1 MVLRVGP
8 IARRQGACFEF
19 FACALASPGQQEAW
33 SRNAAAAAEGPNP
46 SGQPPGQQA
55 GRRPQRVIISARCA
69 AAVPQP
75 VPVRAAELTGIVVA
89 GRWIHVHVHV
99 HGRVRMLARGTRPAS
114 SSAGAGPWCSIGP
127 PAGRPRGRPVLA
139 FGLAMGL
146 HLQAPG
152 WPWPA
157 GSKPSRLRR
166 PLFLALVGG
175 LGHAGGRGRWQQ
187 RPAGL
192 QPNCGWHWHSAMSV
206 CYIRVLGFLLLTGR
220 VYKHGAYAYEIS
232 PECEVERAHTPR
244 EENRHEKTRPSLPE
258 HLLVRSCQQ
267 NDEGER

>member
-1 MVLRVGP
+1 MH
-8 IARRQGACFEF
+8 GAPSRADREAAGRLLLCT
-19 FACALASPGQQEAW
+19 LASPGQQEAW
-33 SRNAAAAAEGPNP
+33 SRNAAAAAKGPIP
-46 SGQPPGQQA
+46 SDQPPGQQA
-55 GRRPQRVIISARCA
+55 GRRLPRVIMSACCE
-69 AAVPQP
+69 AAVP
-75 VPVRAAELTGIVVA
+75 VPVRPRAASGA
-89 GRWIHVHVHV
+89 GGRWIHVHVHV
-99 HGRVRMLARGTRPAS
+99 RGWARGTSPAS

-127 PAGRPRGRPVLA
+127 PAGLGRPRGRPV

-146 HLQAPG
+146 RWQAPG

-220 VYKHGAYAYEIS
+220 VYKHGAYVYEIS